1 MSGFKNEHGP
11 RGRRPL
17 PPTSSLT
24 YSSLLI
30 ATATV
35 DHRLLIPILAETMFQ
50 VHRSS
55 FHSVYTSAIETPI
68 DGWQGQSGSFPTERE
83 GAESRNIGKNNL
95 AILASS

>member
-1 MSGFKNEHGP
+1 
-11 RGRRPL
+11 
-17 PPTSSLT
+17 
-24 YSSLLI
+24 
-30 ATATV
+30 
-35 DHRLLIPILAETMFQ
+35 MFQ

-55 FHSVYTSAIETPI
+55 FHSVYTSAIETLI